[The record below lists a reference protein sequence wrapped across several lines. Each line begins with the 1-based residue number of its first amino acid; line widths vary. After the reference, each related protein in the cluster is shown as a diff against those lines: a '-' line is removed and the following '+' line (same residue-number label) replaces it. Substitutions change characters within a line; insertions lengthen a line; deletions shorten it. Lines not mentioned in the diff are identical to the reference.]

1 MDIRPGGKMGLII
14 PMIDVTALI
23 KFIVLA
29 TWEYGANENKPC
41 MFMWMQ
47 HGNNYIT

>member
-1 MDIRPGGKMGLII
+1 MDIQPGSRMGFII
-14 PMIDVTALI
+14 PMIDVAALI

-29 TWEYGANENKPC
+29 SWEYGANENKPC

-47 HGNNYIT
+47 QSDNYIT